1 MKYVIAMAVSIFI
14 ACTPVERNNPYDSNG
29 LSYEASALRI
39 KLPLA
44 KKTSTV
50 IHRITATLESPKTQ
64 PISKDLILTPL
75 GPATGIITT
84 LKPGNNYTLT
94 LQGFDTEGTLLFEG
108 NSKGINI
115 IEGDTTLV
123 EINLALSQ
131 TIPKLD

>member
-1 MKYVIAMAVSIFI
+1 MKYVITMALSLFI
-14 ACTPVERNNPYDSNG
+14 ACTSVERNNPYDSNG
-29 LSYEASALRI
+29 MSYEASALQI

-44 KKTSTV
+44 KKISV
-50 IHRITATLESPKTQ
+50 VVHRIIATLESPKTQ
-64 PISKDLILTPL
+64 PISKELILTPL

-84 LKPGNNYTLT
+84 LKPGNDYMLT

-108 NSKGINI
+108 NSTGINI

-131 TIPKLD
+131 ILAKLD